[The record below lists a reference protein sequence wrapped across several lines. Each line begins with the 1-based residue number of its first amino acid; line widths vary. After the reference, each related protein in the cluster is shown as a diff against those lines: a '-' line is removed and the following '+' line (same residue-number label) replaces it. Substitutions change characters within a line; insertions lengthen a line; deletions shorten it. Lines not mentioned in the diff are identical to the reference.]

1 MSPLHNKNNENL
13 TANFK
18 GAAPRGFLKK
28 IQPIKFTL
36 SSSSRTDSV
45 YMYERILA
53 TWLHLLTNECNA
65 NDKELKE
72 TYSMVTKSFLSHVDF
87 LLPLCLKSLT
97 LRLSKPK
104 RSIEVIPSS
113 FLDADHLQTIS
124 VLLAFIAKGLISST
138 KYNIKDTDFHLA
150 LQAVLIQCDSVIEF
164 ITGLFALIHPQQ
176 VSQLVFAYIRSFQD
190 AEDSY
195 NVEELDTEDPYN
207 LIGFISCCRQ
217 LRIRSYERLASM
229 PNFVA
234 INFPYRYRTTSCQN
248 QNVSNLSWIQQ
259 QHLVDDS
266 IKAVVD
272 CKAPKRHWLAEL
284 VVQDCLS
291 IAHNSFETIF
301 NGWIPKQK
309 VNNLAKKKKNIVT
322 SAFRQRIPLPADL
335 VIHEECISR
344 NAISIVYDILLR
356 KNAFD
361 MRYQKKESFDRIISM
376 FISPLIYGTAQAVH
390 VISKMDPSDK
400 LRNQWL
406 LCMLCSIQDAPDAA
420 LRKGISSLC
429 AQDVS
434 IVYVVYLFLTK
445 ISKLNTF
452 KF

>member
-1 MSPLHNKNNENL
+1 
-13 TANFK
+13 
-18 GAAPRGFLKK
+18 
-28 IQPIKFTL
+28 
-36 SSSSRTDSV
+36 
-45 YMYERILA
+45 
-53 TWLHLLTNECNA
+53 
-65 NDKELKE
+65 
-72 TYSMVTKSFLSHVDF
+72 MVTKSFLSHVDF

-104 RSIEVIPSS
+104 QSIELIPSS
-113 FLDADHLQTIS
+113 FLDADHLQMIS
-124 VLLAFIAKGLISST
+124 VLLAFIANGLVSST
-138 KYNIKDTDFHLA
+138 KYNIKDTDFHLV
-150 LQAVLIQCDSVIEF
+150 LQAVLIQCDSVIDF
-164 ITGLFALIHPQQ
+164 IIGLFALIHPQQ
-176 VSQLVFAYIRSFQD
+176 VSQLVYTYIRSFQD
-190 AEDSY
+190 AEDSCD
-195 NVEELDTEDPYN
+195 VEELNTENPYN
-207 LIGFISCCRQ
+207 FIGFISCCRQ
-217 LRIRSYERLASM
+217 LRIRSYERLVSM

-234 INFPYRYRTTSCQN
+234 INFPYRYRTTRQN
-248 QNVSNLSWIQQ
+248 ENVSNLSWIK
-259 QHLVDDS
+259 QHLADDF
-266 IKAVVD
+266 ITAVVD
-272 CKAPKRHWLAEL
+272 RKAPKRHWLAEL

-291 IAHNSFETIF
+291 IAHKSFETIF

-309 VNNLAKKKKNIVT
+309 VNNLENKKKNTVI

-335 VIHEECISR
+335 VMHEECISR

-356 KNAFD
+356 KNALD

-434 IVYVVYLFLTK
+434 IFYVAYLFQTK